1 MEISMQNQ
9 DVCSKKTMQ
18 SLMEKKP
25 LPWFMDMFA
34 VVATFQDEKREELN
48 VKNMI
53 LFSNLQRIS
62 F

>member
-1 MEISMQNQ
+1 
-9 DVCSKKTMQ
+9 
-18 SLMEKKP
+18 
-25 LPWFMDMFA
+25 MDMFA